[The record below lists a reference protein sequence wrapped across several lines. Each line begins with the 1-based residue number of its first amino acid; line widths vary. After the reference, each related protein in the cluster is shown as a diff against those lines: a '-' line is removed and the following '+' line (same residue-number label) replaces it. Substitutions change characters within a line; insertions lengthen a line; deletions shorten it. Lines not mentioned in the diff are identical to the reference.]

1 MKIYNQQFDIKK
13 FSEKGNLL
21 SHEQGQRIREG
32 IKKELKKLA
41 YGEILFLDFR
51 NIRYVTPACLIEI
64 LLVYNELQ
72 KREFQNK
79 YLIILLESNNYDLKE
94 SFSLILK
101 EKKDVVLCLD
111 EKGKW
116 EVLGEFTKAQTDT
129 LFVVFERQEIT
140 STELSGYFNIAIN
153 AASNRL
159 KNLYNLKLV
168 MRKEERLAS
177 KGGRQFVYRCVFH

>member
-32 IKKELKKLA
+32 IKNELKKLT

-51 NIRYVTPACLIEI
+51 NIWYVTPACLIEI

-79 YLIILLESNNYDLKE
+79 YPIILLESNNYDLKE

-101 EKKDVVLCLD
+101 EKK
-111 EKGKW
+111 
-116 EVLGEFTKAQTDT
+116 T
-129 LFVVFERQEIT
+129 
-140 STELSGYFNIAIN
+140 
-153 AASNRL
+153 
-159 KNLYNLKLV
+159 
-168 MRKEERLAS
+168 
-177 KGGRQFVYRCVFH
+177 